1 MKRRIFVEKRSFRCR
16 KSKILNEIKSILP
29 NIQSVKVYNIYDI
42 FGLEDDFEKV
52 VNNTFVDPVVD
63 ILHTEN
69 PAKNLHFATNFFP
82 VNTTKEQILLSNVSL
97 YLLVLRI
104 LP

>member
-1 MKRRIFVEKRSFRCR
+1 MNRRIFVEKKGVCDVESP
-16 KSKILNEIKSILP
+16 KILNEIKSILP

-42 FGLEDDFEKV
+42 FGLKEDDFEKV

-69 PAKNLHFATNFFP
+69 IIDIINFYR
-82 VNTTKEQILLSNVSL
+82 LNV
-97 YLLVLRI
+97 RQNRFDFI
-104 LP
+104 